1 MKQFGHRWAI
11 VAGLLA
17 AAPPLAWATA
27 TPPAS
32 LRFADQDWEITCDNT
47 RTCRAAGYH
56 AAAAGGAGAESDEG
70 GALPVSVL
78 LTRRAGPRQP
88 VQGTLQLGHPGEGAG
103 AAGWP
108 PVLMLTMRVDGAPAG
123 ELAIEQD
130 NWTAPLAPAHTALL
144 VTALGRQGTVAWSD
158 GTRTWRLSSAGAAAV
173 LARMDAFQGRAGT
186 RAAAI
191 DAGAADESRVLPP
204 LPPPVVQAA
213 PVPADDSVRLPASAM
228 KRLRAALAA
237 SSRECAAGG
246 LDDAMADLAV
256 RRLSATKLLVSMR
269 CTVAAYNDG
278 AAYWVINAAPPYRP
292 QLVTLFASGY
302 AGGSLNASLKLHS
315 GGDCW
320 AYDTWT
326 WDGRR
331 FVHSAQE
338 TSGDCRGINAEGAWS
353 LPQLVTTVLPTAD
366 SGGAARRS
374 ARAPAGR

>member
-11 VAGLLA
+11 VAGLMA
-17 AAPPLAWATA
+17 AAPSLAWATGA
-27 TPPAS
+27 PPAS

-56 AAAAGGAGAESDEG
+56 AAGAGEAGAEGDEG
-70 GALPVSVL
+70 DALPVSVL
-78 LTRRAGPRQP
+78 LTRQAGPRQP
-88 VQGTLQLGHPGEGAG
+88 VQGTLQLGHPGEGEGAG

-108 PVLMLTMRVDGAPAG
+108 PVPTLTMWVDGAPAG
-123 ELAIEQD
+123 ELTIEQD
-130 NWTAPLAPAHTALL
+130 NWTAPLAPAQTALL
-144 VTALGRQGTVAWSD
+144 VAALGRQGTIAWSD
-158 GTRTWRLSSAGAAAV
+158 GTRTWRLSSAGAPAV

-191 DAGAADESRVLPP
+191 NAGTADESRVLPA

-213 PVPADDSVRLPASAM
+213 AVPADDSVRLPASAM

-237 SSRECAAGG
+237 SSKECAAGG

-256 RRLSATKLLVSMR
+256 RRLSATKLLASMR
-269 CTVAAYNDG
+269 CSVAAYNDG

-292 QLVTLFASGY
+292 QLVTLFAIGY
-302 AGGSLNASLKLHS
+302 AGGTLGASLKLHS

-338 TSGDCRGINAEGAWS
+338 TSGDCRGISAEGAWS
-353 LPQLVTTVLPTAD
+353 LPQLVTTVRAAP
-366 SGGAARRS
+366 GAR
-374 ARAPAGR
+374 P

>member
-1 MKQFGHRWAI
+1 MKQFGHRWTI

-17 AAPPLAWATA
+17 AAPPLAWATGA
-27 TPPAS
+27 PPAS
-32 LRFADQDWEITCDNT
+32 LRFAAQDWEITCDNT

-56 AAAAGGAGAESDEG
+56 AAGAGEAGAEGDEG
-70 GALPVSVL
+70 NALPVSVL

-88 VQGTLQLGHPGEGAG
+88 VQATLQLGHPGEDAG
-103 AAGWP
+103 AARWP
-108 PVLMLTMRVDGAPAG
+108 PVPTLTMRVDGAPAG
-123 ELAIEQD
+123 ELTIEQD
-130 NWTAPLAPAHTALL
+130 NWTAPLAPAQTALL

-186 RAAAI
+186 RAASI
-191 DAGAADESRVLPP
+191 NAGAADESRVLPP

-213 PVPADDSVRLPASAM
+213 AVPAYDSMRLPASAI

-237 SSRECAAGG
+237 SSRECAASG

-256 RRLSATKLLVSMR
+256 RRLSATKLLASMR
-269 CTVAAYNDG
+269 CAVAAYNDG

-353 LPQLVTTVLPTAD
+353 LPQLVTTVLPAAE
-366 SGGAARRS
+366 GAEAAQRS
-374 ARAPAGR
+374 ARAPASR